1 MTKVADIEKID
12 IAVIGAGLG
21 GAAAAA
27 LLNRAGFTV
36 DVFEQAPSF
45 VRLGAGIHVG
55 PNVMKVFRSLGIEE
69 RLSQIASH
77 PDYWFS
83 RDGMTGEYL
92 SRIELGDF
100 AKREYGAPY
109 ITIHRGD
116 LHAEQIA
123 ILPTDRLHFD
133 HRLTGIEERADD
145 VLLSFANGRQV
156 AARLAIGADG
166 INSVIRE
173 KLLGVEKARF
183 SGWIGHRAL
192 VDMDKLRATG
202 LDYQRCVKWWWNQSR
217 HIMAYA
223 TKHDASEYYYVTGV
237 PVDAW
242 PHDTGVVDSSREEM
256 DAIFGDNAHPMVRG
270 LIDAT
275 TEVTKWPF
283 WNRDPMSLWSQGRL
297 CLLGDAC
304 HPMRPHMAQGA
315 CMAIEDAALLT
326 RALTETGLADYPA
339 AFRIYEY
346 SRRDRATR
354 VQTISNANTWLKQ
367 PEDPAWVYAYDPMTV
382 ALAGDNR
389 PGPVGPEPWAP
400 TLPQSCPAHAEH
412 RPEQGSSNN
421 ADVHVDAVRRTR

>member
-1 MTKVADIEKID
+1 MTSIEQID

-27 LLNRAGFTV
+27 LLNEAGFQA
-36 DVFEQAPSF
+36 DVFEQAPQF
-45 VRLGAGIHVG
+45 VRLGAGIHIG
-55 PNVMKVFRSLGIEE
+55 PNVMKVFRTLGLED
-69 RLSQIASH
+69 RLSQIGAH
-77 PDYWFS
+77 PDHWFS
-83 RDGMTGEYL
+83 RDGRTGEYL

-123 ILPTDRLHFD
+123 ILPADRLHFD
-133 HRLTGIEERADD
+133 YRLTDIEERADD
-145 VLLSFANGRQV
+145 VLMTFANGKRV
-156 AARLAIGADG
+156 AAKLVIGADG
-166 INSVIRE
+166 INSIIRE
-173 KLLGVEKARF
+173 KLLGVETPRF

-202 LDYQRCVKWWWNQSR
+202 LDYERCVKWWWEQSR

-223 TKHDASEYYYVTGV
+223 TKGDDSEYYYVTGV
-237 PVDAW
+237 PVDGW
-242 PHDTGVVDSSREEM
+242 EHDESFVDSSREEM
-256 DAIFGDNAHPMVRG
+256 EAIFGDNAHPMVRG

-283 WNRDPMSLWSQGRL
+283 WNRDPMSLWSRGRL

-326 RALTETGLADYPA
+326 RALTQAGVADYGT
-339 AFRIYEY
+339 AFKIYEN
-346 SRRDRATR
+346 SRRDRATK

-382 ALAGDNR
+382 DL
-389 PGPVGPEPWAP
+389 
-400 TLPQSCPAHAEH
+400 
-412 RPEQGSSNN
+412 QG
-421 ADVHVDAVRRTR
+421 

>member
-1 MTKVADIEKID
+1 MTAIDRID

-27 LLNRAGFTV
+27 LLNEAGFSV
-36 DVFEQAPSF
+36 DVFEQAPEF
-45 VRLGAGIHVG
+45 VRLGAGIHIG
-55 PNVMKVFRSLGIEE
+55 PNVMKIFRTLGLED
-69 RLSQIASH
+69 RLAAIGSH
-77 PDYWFS
+77 PDHWFS

-92 SRIELGDF
+92 SRIRLGDF
-100 AKREYGAPY
+100 ALREYGAPY

-123 ILPTDRLHFD
+123 ILPQDRLHFS
-133 HRLTGIEERADD
+133 HGLTDLEERDD
-145 VLLSFANGRQV
+145 HVLLTFSNGRQV
-156 AARLAIGADG
+156 AAGLVIGADG
-166 INSVIRE
+166 INSMIRE
-173 KLLGVEKARF
+173 KLLGVEKPRF

-202 LDYQRCVKWWWNQSR
+202 LEYEACVKWWWSQSR

-223 TKHDASEYYYVTGV
+223 TKGDASEYYYVTGV
-237 PVDAW
+237 PVDSW
-242 PHDTGVVDSSREEM
+242 DHDTGFVDSSREEM
-256 DAIFGDNAHPMVRG
+256 EAIFGAGAHPMVRG

-283 WNRDPMSLWSQGRL
+283 WNRDPMSLWSRGRL

-315 CMAIEDAALLT
+315 CMAIEDAAVLT
-326 RALTETGLADYPA
+326 RALTLTGTADYRS
-339 AFRIYEY
+339 AFTLYENT
-346 SRRDRATR
+346 RRDRATK

-382 ALAGDNR
+382 PL
-389 PGPVGPEPWAP
+389 
-400 TLPQSCPAHAEH
+400 H
-412 RPEQGSSNN
+412 
-421 ADVHVDAVRRTR
+421 